1 MNIVVEIVAPIVA
14 LIAVGYG
21 AARFRVIDSDGVRA
35 LSDVT
40 FLLFLPALLF
50 GAMARTSF
58 EKIAFDAPVAYFS
71 VALAIFFTLFAIQRA
86 RGFES
91 QQAVLHSLAGIF
103 SNNVMLGVPLV
114 RLAFGEAGLAVLL
127 TIIAMHALILLSVAT
142 LMLEFARAMAP
153 GAEGDAA
160 APVRSRLRRLLAAL
174 RPALRSALVHPVV
187 LPIIAGV
194 AWSLLHLNLPG
205 PIDAAL
211 KLMASAATPMCL
223 VLLGASLAQYGVSA
237 GWGSVA
243 ALSALKN
250 LLHPLLAYVAGRWL
264 FGLDTLTLSV
274 LTIAA
279 GLPIGANVYL
289 LAQRYRVEL
298 PIVSG
303 AVSLSTVVGGVTLPI
318 LLAWL
323 R

>member
-1 MNIVVEIVAPIVA
+1 MNIFVEIVAPIVA

-21 AARFRVIDSDGVRA
+21 AARLRVIDPDGVRSM
-35 LSDVT
+35 SDIT

-58 EKIAFDAPVAYFS
+58 EKIAFDAPAAYFS
-71 VALAIFFTLFAIQRA
+71 IALTIFFTIFAIQRS

-91 QQAVLHSLAGIF
+91 QKAVMHAIAGIF

-114 RLAFGEAGLAVLL
+114 RLSFGEAGLAVLL

-142 LMLEFARAMAP
+142 LMLEFARAMGPGGEAP
-153 GAEGDAA
+153 TG
-160 APVRSRLRRLLAAL
+160 SRLGRLVAAL
-174 RPALRSALVHPVV
+174 IPALRSALVHPVV

-194 AWSLLHLNLPG
+194 AWSLLHLPLPG
-205 PIDAAL
+205 PLDSAL
-211 KLMASAATPMCL
+211 KLLASAATPLCL
-223 VLLGASLAQYGVSA
+223 VLLGASLAQYGISA
-237 GWGSVA
+237 GWRGVA
-243 ALSALKN
+243 ALSVAKN
-250 LLHPLLAYVAGRWL
+250 LLHPAIAYLAGRWL
-264 FGLDTLTLSV
+264 FGLDPLTLAV
-274 LTIAA
+274 VTIAA

-303 AVSLSTVVGGVTLPI
+303 AVSLSTVVCAVTMPL

>member
-1 MNIVVEIVAPIVA
+1 MNVVVEIVAPIVA

-21 AARFRVIDSDGVRA
+21 AARFRVIDPDGVRS

-71 VALAIFFTLFAIQRA
+71 VALALFFTIFAIQRA

-91 QQAVLHSLAGIF
+91 QQAVLHALAGIF

-153 GAEGDAA
+153 GADAE
-160 APVRSRLRRLLAAL
+160 APVRSRLGRLLAAL
-174 RPALRSALVHPVV
+174 GPALRSALVHPVV

-194 AWSLLHLNLPG
+194 AWSLLHLGLPG

-223 VLLGASLAQYGVSA
+223 VLLGASLAQYGISA
-237 GWGSVA
+237 GWSSVA
-243 ALSALKN
+243 ALSTLKN
-250 LLHPLLAYVAGRWL
+250 LLHPLVAYVAGRWL

>member
-1 MNIVVEIVAPIVA
+1 
-14 LIAVGYG
+14 
-21 AARFRVIDSDGVRA
+21 
-35 LSDVT
+35 
-40 FLLFLPALLF
+40 
-50 GAMARTSF
+50 
-58 EKIAFDAPVAYFS
+58 
-71 VALAIFFTLFAIQRA
+71 
-86 RGFES
+86 
-91 QQAVLHSLAGIF
+91 
-103 SNNVMLGVPLV
+103 
-114 RLAFGEAGLAVLL
+114 
-127 TIIAMHALILLSVAT
+127 MHALILLSVAT

-160 APVRSRLRRLLAAL
+160 APARSRLRQLLAAR

-194 AWSLLHLNLPG
+194 AWSLLHLGLPG

>member
-1 MNIVVEIVAPIVA
+1 MNVVVEIVAPIVV

-21 AARFRVIDSDGVRA
+21 AARFRVIDPDAVRL

-71 VALAIFFTLFAIQRA
+71 VALALFFTLFAIQRA

-91 QQAVLHSLAGIF
+91 QQAVLHALAGIF

-142 LMLEFARAMAP
+142 LMLEFARVMAP
-153 GAEGDAA
+153 GAD
-160 APVRSRLRRLLAAL
+160 APVRSRLGRLLAAL

-194 AWSLLHLNLPG
+194 AWSLLHLGLPG

-223 VLLGASLAQYGVSA
+223 VLLGASLAQYGISA
-237 GWGSVA
+237 GWSSVA
-243 ALSALKN
+243 GLSALKN

>member
-1 MNIVVEIVAPIVA
+1 MNVVVEIVAPIVV

-21 AARFRVIDSDGVRA
+21 AARFRVIDPDAVRS

-71 VALAIFFTLFAIQRA
+71 VALALFFTLFAIQRA

-91 QQAVLHSLAGIF
+91 QQAVLHALAGIF

-153 GAEGDAA
+153 GAD
-160 APVRSRLRRLLAAL
+160 APVRSRLGRLLAAL

-194 AWSLLHLNLPG
+194 AWSLLHLGLPG

-223 VLLGASLAQYGVSA
+223 VLLGASLAQYGISA
-237 GWGSVA
+237 GWSSVA
-243 ALSALKN
+243 GLSALKN
-250 LLHPLLAYVAGRWL
+250 LLHPLVAYVAGRWL

>member
-1 MNIVVEIVAPIVA
+1 MNIFVEIVAPIVA

-21 AARFRVIDSDGVRA
+21 AARFRVIDADGVRS

-40 FLLFLPALLF
+40 FMLFLPALLF

-58 EKIAFDAPVAYFS
+58 DKIAFDAPAAYFS
-71 VALAIFFTLFAIQRA
+71 VALALFFTLFAIQRA

-91 QQAVLHSLAGIF
+91 QQAVMHALAGIF

-142 LMLEFARAMAP
+142 LMLELARAMAP
-153 GAEGDAA
+153 GAE
-160 APVRSRLRRLLAAL
+160 APVTSRLRRLVTAL

-194 AWSLLHLNLPG
+194 AWSLLHLGLAG
-205 PIDAAL
+205 PVDAAL

-223 VLLGASLAQYGVSA
+223 VLLGASLAQYGISA
-237 GWGSVA
+237 GWSSVA
-243 ALSALKN
+243 ALAVLKN
-250 LLHPLLAYVAGRWL
+250 LLHPLVAYVAGRWL
-264 FGLDTLTLSV
+264 FGLDPLTLAV

-298 PIVSG
+298 PVVSG

>member
-21 AARFRVIDSDGVRA
+21 AARFRIIDPAGVRS

-71 VALAIFFTLFAIQRA
+71 VALALFFTLFAIQRA

-91 QQAVLHSLAGIF
+91 QQAVLHALAGIF

-153 GAEGDAA
+153 GAD
-160 APVRSRLRRLLAAL
+160 APVRSRLGRLLAAL

-194 AWSLLHLNLPG
+194 AWSLLHLGLPG

-223 VLLGASLAQYGVSA
+223 VLLGASLAQYGISA
-237 GWGSVA
+237 GWSAVA

-250 LLHPLLAYVAGRWL
+250 LLHPLVAYVAGRWL

-303 AVSLSTVVGGVTLPI
+303 AVSLSTVVGGVTLPV

>member
-21 AARFRVIDSDGVRA
+21 AARFRVIDPDGVRS

-71 VALAIFFTLFAIQRA
+71 VALALFFTIFAIQRA

-153 GAEGDAA
+153 GADAD
-160 APVRSRLRRLLAAL
+160 APVRSRLARILAAL

-194 AWSLLHLNLPG
+194 AWSLLHLGLPG

-223 VLLGASLAQYGVSA
+223 VLLGASLAQYGISA
-237 GWGSVA
+237 GWSAVA

-250 LLHPLLAYVAGRWL
+250 LLHPLLAYAAGRWL